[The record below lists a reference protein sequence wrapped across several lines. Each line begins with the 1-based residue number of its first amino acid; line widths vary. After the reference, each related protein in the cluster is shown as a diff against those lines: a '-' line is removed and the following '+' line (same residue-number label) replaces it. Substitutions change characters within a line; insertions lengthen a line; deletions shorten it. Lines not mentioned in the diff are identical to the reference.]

1 MIPSPKATSQHFLF
15 HKHITILLL
24 IAFKNP
30 FLHELSECLGIPG
43 SSIDCMFLVWY
54 WSPKFPFWM
63 IDVEVLFLRF
73 VPDESLCPAFVCA
86 DIFLSPI
93 PKLHFVYRSK
103 KRSASKFLYLPT
115 EVYTVHVWNV
125 FIGSLL
131 FTLGNAFALDISYN
145 SDSNRKPNIDWL
157 ICVTV
162 LSSMWHTL

>member
-15 HKHITILLL
+15 HKHITIPLL

-30 FLHELSECLGIPG
+30 FLHELSECLGVPG

-63 IDVEVLFLRF
+63 IDVEVLFFFLRF
-73 VPDESLCPAFVCA
+73 VPDESPCPAFVCA

-103 KRSASKFLYLPT
+103 MHSASIFLYLPL
-115 EVYTVHVWNV
+115 YVWNV

-131 FTLGNAFALDISYN
+131 FTLGNAFTLDISYN
-145 SDSNRKPNIDWL
+145 FDSNRKPNIDWL

-162 LSSMWHTL
+162 LSSM